1 MNTGEGISKLG
12 HFPALVSLFVSK
24 TSYDHLLRAVL
35 EVEQCAVYLDVPQ
48 STWLL
53 HALFKGVCDGTAG
66 SGAAY
71 ARVVARKRRLDVVEP
86 GLGSMDAQLIAS
98 FLRSGR
104 TSLGALLSQS
114 LEKILC
120 HSLKSIEA
128 VQEYISAISA
138 CGECASFTGV
148 YAIARAL
155 TKFVN
160 EPTYTVVKLD
170 RALAA
175 VAERCEDVPARDE
188 DTLNKLVELGLT
200 ALPETMAALVRKLV
214 QGDKSYLQPEKDK
227 KGQHIIA
234 DDIMAL
240 HEAGKVPSFF
250 HVARFMV
257 PACAHLEATNLFG
270 DATLVGFREEFEKL
284 RKAYVD
290 RAYVAELFVL
300 LSALIEGEPG
310 SLPLGDL
317 TSVLKDIGTQ
327 DMLTLWKQHQL
338 VRDALLLDADLL
350 RSFLDGNESDFD
362 QVICVRTQ
370 SSDRSWEQALL
381 AWLSEALQAKKC
393 DELSIA
399 IERAPVS
406 SVKSFAG
413 VIQSAVRDRTPS
425 IPMVRYCAVL
435 GRVAGRCNA
444 HGAESERAAF
454 LPVLKQAWEVAP
466 SAVLDAAEYW
476 GETGSELFDLLV
488 AGARRGRYEEISKM
502 TNRFGDW
509 NPARESLMGDPHEQ
523 IVGAFFGFCDR
534 AKYDGGVVVNPMRS
548 RLFCSESGSNYD
560 AMVSFSFWEPPKIV
574 ARQGHTLHE
583 RGFSRIHGILL
594 AVANGAAWPSP
605 SEAHQAA
612 ASAVDDSAPIE
623 VARAVRLTPYLVT
636 FVDPKKVP
644 FLMALVTV
652 VPECAAF
659 LDQAQRTAVK
669 GDADY
674 AGSLDEA
681 VKVVGFML
689 GAKAAEWPNP
699 HELRAQINAIVLG
712 LQLSQKE
719 ARVTHSATGRPTAG
733 PGELGNVDVR
743 RMLSVAYMEHIRGTQ
758 AIAERAVVD
767 LLRLLG
773 DETKLLAGS
782 LINEYNTLI
791 QSRDSGSAGWTLPM
805 TNAADT
811 PRFGRRR
818 LFV

>member
-1 MNTGEGISKLG
+1 
-12 HFPALVSLFVSK
+12 
-24 TSYDHLLRAVL
+24 
-35 EVEQCAVYLDVPQ
+35 
-48 STWLL
+48 
-53 HALFKGVCDGTAG
+53 
-66 SGAAY
+66 
-71 ARVVARKRRLDVVEP
+71 
-86 GLGSMDAQLIAS
+86 
-98 FLRSGR
+98 
-104 TSLGALLSQS
+104 
-114 LEKILC
+114 
-120 HSLKSIEA
+120 
-128 VQEYISAISA
+128 
-138 CGECASFTGV
+138 
-148 YAIARAL
+148 
-155 TKFVN
+155 
-160 EPTYTVVKLD
+160 
-170 RALAA
+170 
-175 VAERCEDVPARDE
+175 
-188 DTLNKLVELGLT
+188 
-200 ALPETMAALVRKLV
+200 MAALVRKLV
-214 QGDKSYLQPEKDK
+214 RGDQSYLQLKTDK

-234 DDIMAL
+234 HDIIAL
-240 HEAGKVPSFF
+240 HQAGEVPSFF

-257 PACAHLEATNLFG
+257 PALAHLEAAILFG
-270 DATLVGFREEFEKL
+270 DETVIVFRQEFEQL
-284 RKAYVD
+284 RKTSVD

-300 LSALIEGEPG
+300 LSALIGGEPG
-310 SLPLGDL
+310 SLPLEDL
-317 TSVLKDIGTQ
+317 TSVLQDIGTQ

-350 RSFLDGNESDFD
+350 RSFLNGNGSDFD

-370 SSDRSWEQALL
+370 SSDSSWEQALL
-381 AWLSEALQAKKC
+381 AWLSEALQAKNGG

-435 GRVAGRCNA
+435 GRIAGRRNA
-444 HGAESERAAF
+444 HGAESKRAEF

-476 GETGSELFDLLV
+476 GETGTELFDLLV

-509 NPARESLMGDPHEQ
+509 NPSRESLMGDPHEQ

-534 AKYDGGVVVNPMRS
+534 AKYDEGVVLSPMGS

-574 ARQGHTLHE
+574 AGQGHTLHE

-669 GDADY
+669 GHADY
-674 AGSLDEA
+674 ASSLDEA

-699 HELRAQINAIVLG
+699 HELRDQINAIVLD

-719 ARVTHSATGRPTAG
+719 ASVTHSATGRPTAG

-767 LLRLLG
+767 LVSLLR
-773 DETKLLAGS
+773 DDTKLLAGS
-782 LINEYNTLI
+782 LIDEYNTLI

-805 TNAADT
+805 TIADT